1 MGVFLGGTDSNM
13 NLGATTGVPA
23 VRRRDVVGG
32 RRAIRI
38 QSANRRENWGGTSV
52 FRYRGVVRVVAL
64 LVVLCGCRASTGSGP
79 VDASTPRGDGLAERV
94 TTDAALW
101 VDVRPGDGNANGDA
115 RGGDGGGHDGASD
128 AGGDAAAPA
137 CRLLEVTCPARYAC
151 YPFPF
156 EGGPPS
162 GETRCSFQGIGR
174 PSVPCQ
180 SQLECDGE
188 NICITPGQPDAVCLQ
203 RCDLNG
209 PNCPP
214 GAACLPVAGYPGV
227 GACSL

>member
-1 MGVFLGGTDSNM
+1 MSSKVSLYNGRASSPLLRCGWPM
-13 NLGATTGVPA
+13 P
-23 VRRRDVVGG
+23 VGQPEIIG
-32 RRAIRI
+32 KWGK
-38 QSANRRENWGGTSV
+38 NWGRTSD
-52 FRYRGVVRVVAL
+52 FRYLGVVRVVAL
-64 LVVLCGCRASTGSGP
+64 LVVLCGCRVGAGTAP
-79 VDASTPRGDGLAERV
+79 VDANTPRGDGLAERV

-101 VDVRPGDGNANGDA
+101 ADVRI
-115 RGGDGGGHDGASD
+115 GGDGAGADREPAGGDGPGRDGAGDASD
-128 AGGDAAAPA
+128 ATTAP
-137 CRLLEVTCPARYAC
+137 CRLLEASCPGREAC
-151 YPFPF
+151 YPYPF

-188 NICITPGQPDAVCLQ
+188 NICITSGQPDAVCRQ

-214 GAACLPVAGYPGV
+214 GTACLPVAGYPGV
-227 GACSL
+227 GACTL